1 MAAPLTHDDVIEDMA
16 HRLGT
21 LYAGVNLS
29 RDPMFSWLHITNDM
43 TILGEELRRD
53 RKDEAADRACKILIR
68 LLEFLGYY
76 LYCHPGNKGELSDLV
91 ATTLRE
97 PSVEGLLPGFPEGP
111 SRWILVKYP
120 YACSKCGQQP
130 CHCMVYPLVL
140 ENRREDPERYLQTF
154 RIKADAARKK
164 LAEGKH
170 SQFTLK
176 SLLAH
181 FREIYHNSYC
191 HQDLWKIGMHLSE
204 EIGEA
209 TTELSRM
216 NLRWR
221 AEQAGF
227 DINGALAKTFEI
239 SAAKLGTET
248 RKIMNQEVKQ
258 RRTSEIA
265 TEFATL
271 RKKFEANPWP
281 EYGRL
286 VGEKFKEEVSDV
298 FSWLAAIIDRSDPKL
313 ACLNLLLET
322 LSRFDMGAMRVLACK
337 YCHQESCANTCLVTH
352 GVSAEIT
359 EKLSKF

>member
-16 HRLGT
+16 RRLGT

-53 RKDEAADRACKILIR
+53 RENEAVDRACKILIR

-76 LYCHPGNKGELSDLV
+76 LYCHPGNKDELSDLV
-91 ATTLRE
+91 ASTLRE
-97 PSVEGLLPGFPEGP
+97 PSFDGLLAGMPEGP
-111 SRWILVKYP
+111 SRWILVKFP
-120 YACSKCGQQP
+120 YACAKCGQQP
-130 CHCMVYPLVL
+130 CHCMVYPLVF
-140 ENRREDPERYLQTF
+140 ENRRGDPEGYLQTF
-154 RIKADAARKK
+154 KSKADAARKK
-164 LAEGKH
+164 LAEGDH
-170 SQFTLK
+170 APFTLK
-176 SLLAH
+176 SLLSH
-181 FREIYHNSYC
+181 FRAIYHNSYC
-191 HQDLWKIGMHLSE
+191 HQDLWRIGMHLSE

-209 TTELSRM
+209 TTELSRI

-221 AEQAGF
+221 AEKASF

-239 SAAKLGTET
+239 SGAKLGGETELI
-248 RKIMNQEVKQ
+248 KNEEVKQ
-258 RRTSEIA
+258 KRAAEIA
-265 TEFATL
+265 TELATL
-271 RKKFEANPWP
+271 RKKFEANPWAA
-281 EYGRL
+281 YGQL

-298 FSWLAAIIDRSDPKL
+298 FSWLAAIIDRLDPKL
-313 ACLNLLLET
+313 ECVNKLLET

-337 YCHQESCANTCLVTH
+337 YCHQESCANACLVTH